1 MITSM
6 SPRQEQAFIALIEL
20 KVSTIHQHYL
30 RVIKPLIDS
39 GDYHRAKDR
48 SINAVRLKRELDG
61 MASIRSRS

>member
-39 GDYHRAKDR
+39 GDYHQAKDR